1 MLFRSG
7 QPTGGQDDGYLSAKE
22 AARLQLDGTQ
32 LVVLSA
38 CETGL
43 GNQRTGEGVFG
54 LQRALTVAGARGT
67 LLSLWKVPD
76 QASRTFMERF
86 YALLNQ
92 GLAPSAAVRQ
102 VQAEFRSQ
110 PTIGGKTKLASWSD
124 PYYWAA
130 WQYSG
135 VPQ

>member
-1 MLFRSG
+1 M
-7 QPTGGQDDGYLSAKE
+7 
-22 AARLQLDGTQ
+22 
-32 LVVLSA
+32 VLSA

-76 QASRTFMERF
+76 AASRTFMERF
-86 YALLNQ
+86 YALLGQ
-92 GLAPSAAVRQ
+92 GMAPSAAVRQ

-110 PTIGGKTKLASWSD
+110 PTIGGRAKLAGWSD

-135 VPQ
+135 VPE